1 MQIFM
6 KKGRWEGP
14 AQESDFPL
22 NEHASRTDSVKLCNV
37 HENLAATSADDGE
50 IA

>member
-1 MQIFM
+1 MGGTHIQD
-6 KKGRWEGP
+6 
-14 AQESDFPL
+14 SDLTYFPL
-22 NEHASRTDSVKLCNV
+22 TEHASRTDSVKLCNV